1 LTFHYEF
8 IFVRQLFHLGVVGG
22 AATFMLICLLVQASQ
37 LWYRPRFVVP
47 FLLGLVSG
55 VLGLVFK
62 VEHWAGAHWLLT
74 EGAVVMAAG
83 YWEWLQDKTPYTLL
97 SCLKLALILSVA
109 GYFLALAWW
118 HPGVMAFTGLVRGLF
133 WTVALLYV
141 YQRWIR
147 RLAPGS
153 A

>member
-1 LTFHYEF
+1 MDSSSFATHSIL
-8 IFVRQLFHLGVVGG
+8 RVVGG
-22 AATFMLICLLVQASQ
+22 AVTFMLICLLAQASQ

-47 FLLGLVSG
+47 FLFGLVSG

-74 EGAVVMAAG
+74 VGAVAMAAS
-83 YWEWLQDKTPYTLL
+83 YWGWFQAKTTYILL
-97 SCLKLALILSVA
+97 SCLKLALILNVA

-118 HPGVMAFTGLVRGLF
+118 HPGVAAFNGFVRGLF
-133 WTVALLYV
+133 WAVALLYV

-147 RLAPGS
+147 RPAPES